1 MSEDVTKLGQLLL
14 AYRQKKD
21 IQARDLAKEIGVSAS
36 TLCRIE
42 RGKNPDVDSYLKIL
56 NWMNRK

>member
-1 MSEDVTKLGQLLL
+1 MGDNISKLGQLLL

-21 IQARDLAKEIGVSAS
+21 IQARDLSKEIGISAS

-56 NWMNRK
+56 NWMNK